1 VSAALEICERVRALV
16 SLDLDGELSELESA
30 IVEAH
35 LEDCRA
41 CRAHRARVATTTY
54 VMRSAPLEPLP
65 RPIRLP
71 ARRRLVRPAVLSSAA
86 AAAVAA
92 AAALAIVNV
101 ATPPNSGG
109 PHNGLVSAKYLVNGS
124 DNWRETRRQLQKAQG
139 PLEPA
144 PAAPRDRRR
153 SISY

>member
-1 VSAALEICERVRALV
+1 MSAALEICERVRALV

-35 LEDCRA
+35 LDDCRA

-65 RPIRLP
+65 RPIQLP

-92 AAALAIVNV
+92 AAALAILNV
-101 ATPPNSGG
+101 ATPPDSGR
-109 PHNGLVSAKYLVNGS
+109 PHHGLVNTKYLVNG
-124 DNWRETRRQLQKAQG
+124 NWRETWRQLQKAQG
-139 PLEPA
+139 PMEPA
-144 PAAPRDRRR
+144 PAAPRDRPR

>member
-1 VSAALEICERVRALV
+1 MSAALEICERVRALV

-35 LEDCRA
+35 LDDCRA

-101 ATPPNSGG
+101 ATPPQGRRAG
-109 PHNGLVSAKYLVNGS
+109 DALVNTYLVQGS
-124 DNWRETRRQLQKAQG
+124 SDWRQTVRLLRKSQG
-139 PLEPA
+139 PMEPP
-144 PAAPRDRRR
+144 PAARRDRPR